1 VIRIAVVACAVL
13 AAVSTALTLPD
24 TWRWLS
30 EQRSDGAELTAV
42 DRFQAAGFS
51 NRLPVGGFDF
61 FRGNV
66 KRGDK
71 VFVWARPGTSVR
83 GVDFPTA
90 ARTFA
95 RYYLLPATIVE
106 RPQEATV
113 VVTVGRDPKELGL
126 RYKAVL
132 TQDGFAV
139 ARVRDP
145 A

>member
-1 VIRIAVVACAVL
+1 MIRAGVALCAVL
-13 AAVSTALTLPD
+13 AAVSTALTFPD

-30 EQRSDGAELTAV
+30 EQRRDAAQLTPV
-42 DRFQAAGFS
+42 DRLQAPGFN

-61 FRGNV
+61 FRANV

-106 RPQEATV
+106 RPEQATV
-113 VVTVGRDPKELGL
+113 VVAVGRDPKELGL
-126 RYKAVL
+126 RYKNVL
-132 TQDGFAV
+132 TQEGFAV
-139 ARVRDP
+139 GRVRDP
-145 A
+145 G

>member
-1 VIRIAVVACAVL
+1 VIRIAVAACAVL

-30 EQRSDGAELTAV
+30 EQRSDSAGLTAV

-61 FRGNV
+61 FRANV

-106 RPQEATV
+106 QPQAATV

-126 RYKAVL
+126 RYKDVL